1 LAAEDGEAEVLAVGV
16 AADSEVLGVADL
28 AEGLARAEAERAA
41 GGDAEGVLKHGNE
54 A

>member
-1 LAAEDGEAEVLAVGV
+1 VADLGA
-16 AADSEVLGVADL
+16 AADSEAGA
-28 AEGLARAEAERAA
+28 RAA

>member
-1 LAAEDGEAEVLAVGV
+1 V
-16 AADSEVLGVADL
+16 AADSEA
-28 AEGLARAEAERAA
+28 AARAA

>member
-1 LAAEDGEAEVLAVGV
+1 MAAEVAAVDSADLAEADLGV
-16 AADSEVLGVADL
+16 AADSEA
-28 AEGLARAEAERAA
+28 AERAA